1 VLAAMHV
8 TGVIKL
14 KRDASM
20 TTSEFIGKLET
31 RILGRENHNL
41 STDDKKF
48 IYQLSLG
55 LTNDQ
60 KLKLLGLTARI
71 RK

>member
-1 VLAAMHV
+1 
-8 TGVIKL
+8 
-14 KRDASM
+14 M
-20 TTSEFIGKLET
+20 TTNEFIGKLET
-31 RILGRENHNL
+31 RVLGRENRNL
-41 STDDKKF
+41 SADDKKF

-71 RK
+71 KK